1 MRPFIASA
9 ALLALLAASAPAADP
24 EPPVVPPKKGKSEK
38 IELFDGK
45 SLDGW
50 DGHKNLWSVQNGV
63 IVGKN
68 TKEVKVST
76 YLLTKKSFSD
86 FHLAF
91 SAKLVESEMHSGVA
105 LWGEIDATKGDPFAY
120 KGHLV
125 MFPAGWG
132 LWDLYGRASLKVDA
146 KPALK
151 VGKPHDWNDMEI
163 YAQGNRIRLVVNGML
178 VVDWRDPEPN
188 TIMEGPI
195 GLQLHKNVVPQEIH
209 FKGLVL
215 NTFPDDK
222 KLEGKKVGDKVGP

>member
-1 MRPFIASA
+1 MRRLIASA
-9 ALLALLAASAPAADP
+9 VLFAFVAAPAAAADP
-24 EPPVVPPKKGKSEK
+24 DPPVVPPKKGKSEK

-45 SLDGW
+45 TLDGW

-76 YLLTKKSFSD
+76 YVLTKKSVSD

-105 LWGEIDATKGDPFAY
+105 MWGEVAPDKGDMYTY

-125 MFPAGWG
+125 MFPSGWG
-132 LWDLYGRASLKVDA
+132 LYDLYGRAGLKVDN

-151 VGKPHDWNDMEI
+151 VNKQHDWNDMEI
-163 YAQGNRIRLVVNGML
+163 YAQGNRIRLVANGVL
-178 VVDWRDPEPN
+178 VVDWRDPEPDR
-188 TIMEGPI
+188 IKEGPI
-195 GLQLHKNVVPQEIH
+195 GLQLHSNKVPQEVQ

-215 NTFPDDK
+215 TTFPDDK
-222 KLEGKKVGDKVGP
+222 NLEGKKVGDKVGP